1 VFDYEQLQ
9 VRRGARSGFPIIV
22 AIHSTTLGPAIGGC
36 RMWRYP
42 DWRDGLTDAL
52 RLAKGMTLK
61 NAAAKLAHG
70 GGKTV
75 IALPPGTVL
84 DEVARRDVLLDVGDL
99 IEAFEGQYATG
110 PDVGTS
116 TDDMGVIGEVTKQ
129 VFCRPEQLGGSGDPA
144 AYTAAGVRA
153 ALDAVC
159 RLWDNPPGSAA
170 ADPAGST
177 GPTGPVV
184 RGRSVTVIGLGHV
197 GTHLATGLARDGA
210 RLTVTDIDPGRR
222 AIAERIGATWCEPEA
237 ALTLEADLL
246 VPAALGGVLTAE
258 VVPDLRCRAIVGP
271 ANNQLAEDGV
281 ATLLHERG
289 IRWVPDYLASA
300 GGVTY
305 AVARELR
312 GAGLDEA
319 QRQVHAIGAVT
330 EELLRS
336 ADRLGIDPHEAAL
349 RRVHAELAGST
360 PSSPRDATEAEGAT
374 EARGRG

>member
-1 VFDYEQLQ
+1 MFDYEQVQ
-9 VRRGARSGFPIIV
+9 IRRGARSGFPIIV
-22 AIHSTTLGPAIGGC
+22 AIHSTALGPAIGGC
-36 RMWRYP
+36 RLWRYP

-84 DEVARRDVLLDVGDL
+84 DEAARRDVLLDVGDL
-99 IEAFEGQYATG
+99 VETFEGQYATG

-116 TDDMGVIGEVTKQ
+116 TEDMGVIGEVTKQ

-153 ALDAVC
+153 AIDAVC
-159 RLWDNPPGSAA
+159 RLW
-170 ADPAGST
+170 ADPAS
-177 GPTGPVV
+177 PASSASPADPADAAVV
-184 RGRSVTVIGLGHV
+184 RGRSVTVVGLGHV
-197 GTHLATGLARDGA
+197 GAHLASGLARDGA
-210 RLTVTDIDPGRR
+210 RLTVTDIDGSRR
-222 AIAERIGATWCEPEA
+222 GFAERIGATWCEPEA
-237 ALTLEADLL
+237 ALRIEADLL

-258 VVPDLRCRAIVGP
+258 LVPDLRCRAIVGP

-281 ATLLHERG
+281 AALLHGRG

-300 GGVTY
+300 GGVSF

-319 QRQVHAIGAVT
+319 QREVHAIGTVT
-330 EELLRS
+330 EELLRT

-349 RRVHAELAGST
+349 RRVHDQLAG
-360 PSSPRDATEAEGAT
+360 A
-374 EARGRG
+374 GRS

>member
-1 VFDYEQLQ
+1 MFDYEQVQ
-9 VRRGARSGFPIIV
+9 IRRGARSGFPIIV
-22 AIHSTTLGPAIGGC
+22 AIHSTALGPAIGGC
-36 RMWRYP
+36 RLWRYP

-84 DEVARRDVLLDVGDL
+84 DEAARRDVLLDVGEL
-99 IEAFEGQYATG
+99 VETFEGRYATG

-116 TDDMGVIGEVTKQ
+116 TEDMGVLGEVTKQ
-129 VFCRPEQLGGSGDPA
+129 VFCRPEHLGGSGDPA

-159 RLWDNPPGSAA
+159 RLWEDHG
-170 ADPAGST
+170 
-177 GPTGPVV
+177 VV
-184 RGRSVTVIGLGHV
+184 RGRAVTVVGLGHV
-197 GTHLATGLARDGA
+197 GSHLASGLARDGA

-222 AIAERIGATWCEPEA
+222 AFAERLGATWCEPEA
-237 ALTLEADLL
+237 ALTVEADLL
-246 VPAALGGVLTAE
+246 VPAALGGVLTAD
-258 VVPDLRCRAIVGP
+258 VVPALRCRAIVGP

-281 ATLLHERG
+281 AALLHERG

-300 GGVTY
+300 GGVSF

-319 QRQVHAIGAVT
+319 LRQVHAIGTVT
-330 EELLRS
+330 EELLRT
-336 ADRLGIDPHEAAL
+336 ADRLGINPHEAAL
-349 RRVHAELAGST
+349 RRVRVELARAG
-360 PSSPRDATEAEGAT
+360 RDDG
-374 EARGRG
+374 

>member
-1 VFDYEQLQ
+1 VFDYEQVQ
-9 VRRGARSGFPIIV
+9 IQRGARSGFPIIV
-22 AIHSTTLGPAIGGC
+22 AIHSTALGPAVGGC
-36 RMWRYP
+36 RLWRYP

-84 DEVARRDVLLDVGDL
+84 DDATRRAALLDVGELVETFD
-99 IEAFEGQYATG
+99 GQYATG

-116 TDDMGVIGEVTKQ
+116 SEDMGVLGEVTKQ

-159 RLWDNPPGSAA
+159 RLWSDAA
-170 ADPAGST
+170 GGEKTPES
-177 GPTGPVV
+177 PVV

-197 GTHLATGLARDGA
+197 GAHLASGLARDGA
-210 RLTVTDIDPGRR
+210 RLTVTDIDPSRR
-222 AIAERIGATWCEPEA
+222 AFAEQLGATWCEPEA
-237 ALTLEADLL
+237 APTLEADLL
-246 VPAALGGVLTAE
+246 VPAALGGMLTAE
-258 VVPDLRCRAIVGP
+258 LVPALCCRAIVGP

-281 ATLLHERG
+281 AALLHERG

-305 AVARELR
+305 AVARELH

-319 QRQVHAIGAVT
+319 QRRVHAIGTVT
-330 EELLRS
+330 EELLRT
-336 ADRLGIDPHEAAL
+336 ADRLGIHPHEAAM
-349 RRVHAELAGST
+349 RRVADQLAQG
-360 PSSPRDATEAEGAT
+360 
-374 EARGRG
+374 GR

>member
-1 VFDYEQLQ
+1 
-9 VRRGARSGFPIIV
+9 V
-22 AIHSTTLGPAIGGC
+22 AIHSTALGPAAGGC
-36 RMWRYP
+36 RLWRYP

-61 NAAAKLAHG
+61 NAAATLPYG

-75 IALPPGTVL
+75 IALPPGTAL
-84 DEVARRDVLLDVGDL
+84 DEAARRDVLLDVG
-99 IEAFEGQYATG
+99 EVVETFGGQYATG

-116 TDDMGVIGEVTKQ
+116 TEDMGVIGEVTKQ
-129 VFCRPEQLGGSGDPA
+129 VFCRPERLGGSGDPA

-159 RLWDNPPGSAA
+159 RLWADGS
-170 ADPAGST
+170 DD
-177 GPTGPVV
+177 GPENAENAEVV

-197 GTHLATGLARDGA
+197 GAHLASGLARDGA

-222 AIAERIGATWCEPEA
+222 AFAEQIGATWCEPEA
-237 ALTLEADLL
+237 APTLEADLL
-246 VPAALGGVLTAE
+246 VPAALGGLLTAE
-258 VVPDLRCRAIVGP
+258 LVPELRCRAIVGP

-281 ATLLHERG
+281 ATLLHGRG

-300 GGVTY
+300 GGVTF

-312 GAGLDEA
+312 GTGLDEA
-319 QRQVHAIGAVT
+319 QRQVQEIGTVT
-330 EELLRS
+330 EELLRT

-349 RRVHAELAGST
+349 RRVHEQLAG
-360 PSSPRDATEAEGAT
+360 A
-374 EARGRG
+374 GRG